1 MHTHRTE
8 KRITDWG
15 PTAVR
20 RIGRPRIRWAGH
32 IVRMHTQRTE
42 KRITDWGLTAVRR
55 IGRSRIRWEDDIR
68 ANMRKMKI
76 QN

>member
-1 MHTHRTE
+1 MLIKHTAIVRYTKTQRIRWAGHIVRMHTERTE

-20 RIGRPRIRWAGH
+20 RIGRPRIRWA
-32 IVRMHTQRTE
+32 
-42 KRITDWGLTAVRR
+42 
-55 IGRSRIRWEDDIR
+55 DDVR